1 MTNPRMRM
9 AAVAGSLA
17 LSLSFAAAPAVLAQ
31 EGPEA
36 TIQGFMDAVVAKDFE
51 ALPSY
56 FCEAQAA
63 QAANFDMAAL
73 AEEMPPGL
81 DVQSLLD
88 AFIFDVT
95 LDSIDVLS
103 QTDTEAVTHVM
114 GSMAMDIDVE
124 VLTPFIE
131 AIIEMSGMEADE
143 DTIAMFT
150 DMMLSEFEAESI
162 EIDDDVTLVAG
173 EEMPWL
179 ICSDLGFG
187 DDDMD
192 DDMIDDGMS
201 DDMDDDMAEE
211 DDGE

>member
-1 MTNPRMRM
+1 MSNSRTRL
-9 AAVAGSLA
+9 AAVASSLA
-17 LSLSFAAAPAVLAQ
+17 LSLSMVSAPAVLAQ
-31 EGPEA
+31 DDPAA

-95 LDSIDVLS
+95 LDSIDVIS
-103 QTDTEAVTHVM
+103 QTETEAVTHVM

-131 AIIEMSGMEADE
+131 AIIETSGMEVDE

-150 DMMLSEFEAESI
+150 GMMLSEFEAESI

-187 DDDMD
+187 DDEMD
-192 DDMIDDGMS
+192 DDTMA
-201 DDMDDDMAEE
+201 DDMAEE
-211 DDGE
+211 DSGE